1 MYATVGSVSM
11 FYEEFG
17 AGMPLI
23 NLHGLPAEHG
33 QMVAMMEPLFATR
46 SGWRRIYVDLP
57 GMGRTQGPEWLTSH
71 DQMLELVAEF
81 IRTVAGGRCV
91 FAGHSYGAQLV
102 RGLLQRDGSAY
113 LAALLLSPGSM
124 QVSEEPMLPVVLVEE
139 PGFVDSL
146 VAERPYLD
154 MIVVRTT
161 PVLQIIR
168 AQAMPGV
175 IAADYDFLSRIG
187 AGPRFSYLAQV
198 PQPFDGPVLICSGR
212 QEPFG
217 YQHICALLDIYPRGT
232 CAILDRTGHFLFAEQ
247 PELFHTLAGEW
258 LNRTQEHI
266 NALSA

>member
-1 MYATVGSVSM
+1 M
-11 FYEEFG
+11 
-17 AGMPLI
+17 
-23 NLHGLPAEHG
+23 
-33 QMVAMMEPLFATR
+33 
-46 SGWRRIYVDLP
+46 
-57 GMGRTQGPEWLTSH
+57 RT
-71 DQMLELVAEF
+71 
-81 IRTVAGGRCV
+81 GG
-91 FAGHSYGAQLV
+91 
-102 RGLLQRDGSAY
+102 AY

-247 PELFHTLAGEW
+247 PELFQTLAGEW

-266 NALSA
+266 NALSACLTAMYFAMTNLERKWSACSVD